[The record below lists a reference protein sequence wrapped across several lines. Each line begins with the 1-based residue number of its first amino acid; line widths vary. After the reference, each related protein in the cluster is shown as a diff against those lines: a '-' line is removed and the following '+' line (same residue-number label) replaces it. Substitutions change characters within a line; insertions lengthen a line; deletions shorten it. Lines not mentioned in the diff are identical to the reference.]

1 MRKLLAVL
9 LLLSALPLCAADTVV
24 FAVRHAEKVGDGSAD
39 PALTP
44 EGTARAASLARILRD
59 AGVTVVYSTPTTRT
73 RSTARPLGIPV
84 TEDGSAPAALAMRI
98 LRENR
103 GKNVLVVGHSNTV
116 PALLAALGVSA
127 PPSIGDAD
135 FDNLFVVVVPDRGAA
150 RMIRLHY

>member
-1 MRKLLAVL
+1 MRKLLAVFL
-9 LLLSALPLCAADTVV
+9 LFLALPLFAAETVI
-24 FAVRHAEKVGDGSAD
+24 FAVRHAEKVADGSAD

-44 EGTARAASLARILRD
+44 EGVARAASLVRILRD

-84 TEDGSAPAALAMRI
+84 TEDGSAPAALAARI

-116 PALLAALGVSA
+116 PALLTALGIA
-127 PPSIGDAD
+127 NAPSIGDND
-135 FDNLFVVVVPDRGAA
+135 FDNLFVVVVPEKGKA
-150 RMIRLHY
+150 RLIRLHY